1 MRRLT
6 GWTIAMVGAALPAA
20 ALLAQTAQPALTG
33 DGFAARFSILGQ
45 VQPRSAVSIDA
56 NRWSVGA
63 EAIDRD
69 YSTYNSW
76 RSYLGPL
83 GAKAARLQSGWAR
96 TDLGAGRYDFAWLDP
111 IIDDMLAQGVQPWV
125 SLSYGNH
132 RYVGGGAGRRDSP
145 LPSGAGRKA
154 WLAYVTAVA
163 TRYRGKVKEYEIW
176 NEPELVASVEAP
188 EYGIFAHET
197 AQAIKKADPAAG
209 VILGAFAG
217 AVWQGEGTKPAR
229 DREFARVAVETF
241 VKLSGKGAANAVT
254 YHAYHP
260 NPDAVYASIP
270 SFKAMIHAIDPGI
283 EVRQGENGAPSLN
296 QQHYALRNMWWTEE
310 RQAKWLLRRMLGD
323 AAYRVPTSIFT
334 ITEMH
339 YPVSA
344 ETNLAFV
351 GHRTDKPPAADS
363 TKHFKGLLETRLY
376 APGSPE
382 DDRTVVRTKMGYPAM
397 QAVTAIFDSRLEPVG
412 DPGNAAG
419 TTSACTVTG
428 GTGPIT
434 AHAFRRADG
443 AAVVAVWRSGDAP
456 GDNAAHEL
464 VDVSCP
470 TLAFGSGPLYVDLL
484 TRAVYR
490 TKGVVETSGA
500 GSRISGLPV
509 YDSPVL
515 ILSAP
520 LVSAR

>member
-1 MRRLT
+1 MKT
-6 GWTIAMVGAALPAA
+6 GICTVVWAA
-20 ALLAQTAQPALTG
+20 ALAATAAGAQEATPALTG
-33 DGFAARFSILGQ
+33 DGFAARFAILGQ
-45 VQPRSAVSIDA
+45 VQPRSANSIEA
-56 NRWSVGA
+56 NRWSVGG

-76 RSYLGPL
+76 RTYLGPL
-83 GAKAARLQSGWAR
+83 GAKAVRLQSGWAR
-96 TDLGAGRYDFAWLDP
+96 TDMGGGRYEFGWLDP

-125 SLSYGNH
+125 SLSYGND
-132 RYVGGGAGRRDSP
+132 RYPGGGAGRRDSP

-163 TRYRGKVKEYEIW
+163 SRYRGKVKEYELW
-176 NEPELVASVEAP
+176 NEPELVASINAV
-188 EYGIFAHET
+188 EYGTFAHET
-197 AQAIKKADPAAG
+197 AQAIKKADPGAG

-217 AVWQGEGTKPAR
+217 AVWKGDGTTPR
-229 DREFARVAVETF
+229 REREFARTAVETF

-260 NPDAVYASIP
+260 NPDAVYPSIP
-270 SFKAMIHAIDPGI
+270 SFKALIHDIDPAI

-323 AAYRVPTSIFT
+323 AAFRVPTSIFT

-339 YPVSA
+339 YPVSS

-351 GHRTDKPPAADS
+351 GHRTGLPPAADS

-376 APGSPE
+376 APGTPE
-382 DDRTVVRTKMGYPAM
+382 DNRTVVRTKMGYPAM
-397 QAVTAIFDSRLEPVG
+397 QAVTAIFDSRLQPIG
-412 DPGNAAG
+412 DPGDTAG

-428 GTGPIT
+428 ASGPVT

-443 AAVVAVWRSGDAP
+443 AAVLAVWRSGDAP
-456 GDNAAHEL
+456 GDNAAHEA
-464 VDVSCP
+464 VDISCP
-470 TLAFGSGPLYVDLL
+470 GVSFGAAPVYVDLL

-490 TKGVVETSGA
+490 TRGVVTIEGN
-500 GSRISGLPV
+500 GSRIAALPI

-515 ILSAP
+515 IAAAD